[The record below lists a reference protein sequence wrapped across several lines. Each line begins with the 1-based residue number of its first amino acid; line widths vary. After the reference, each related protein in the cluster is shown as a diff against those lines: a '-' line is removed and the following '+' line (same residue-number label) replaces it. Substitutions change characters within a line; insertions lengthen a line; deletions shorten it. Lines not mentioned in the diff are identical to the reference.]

1 MVGPQRAQMFG
12 RADSKSAHPPTAR
25 TQVSAVGNAKTSG
38 SIAETEISDLK
49 ITMKLHTKLS
59 CMNCAHDLAL
69 RKLPGMIASCVL
81 TTCSYRTLPSRGK
94 TECSKARRSTTAIA
108 PSYEQIV
115 REAGQP

>member
-1 MVGPQRAQMFG
+1 M
-12 RADSKSAHPPTAR
+12 
-25 TQVSAVGNAKTSG
+25 SAVGNAKTSG

-81 TTCSYRTLPSRGK
+81 ATRTYRTLHKPRQG
-94 TECSKARRSTTAIA
+94 RV
-108 PSYEQIV
+108 Q
-115 REAGQP
+115 

>member
-1 MVGPQRAQMFG
+1 M
-12 RADSKSAHPPTAR
+12 
-25 TQVSAVGNAKTSG
+25 SAVGNAKTSG

-81 TTCSYRTLPSRGK
+81 ATSLTALFTSRSRV
-94 TECSKARRSTTAIA
+94 ECSKARRSTTAIA